1 MKIRHRIPHYCMG
14 CRRWIGWRGLHR
26 PGCFVAERDGLKTDP
41 NPGLRVATGPAP
53 FWALALAYLG
63 ILCSIGVVYLI
74 WGYFT

>member
-1 MKIRHRIPHYCMG
+1 M
-14 CRRWIGWRGLHR
+14 
-26 PGCFVAERDGLKTDP
+26 AERDGLKIDP